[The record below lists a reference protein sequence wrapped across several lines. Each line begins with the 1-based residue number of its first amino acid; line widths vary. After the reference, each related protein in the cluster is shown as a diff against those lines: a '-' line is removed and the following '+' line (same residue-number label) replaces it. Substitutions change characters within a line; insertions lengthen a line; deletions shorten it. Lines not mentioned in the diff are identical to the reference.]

1 MIREKIFRFT
11 GEEIPY
17 STVVQIEEF
26 KEEGALVRIHAVI
39 FTEKESQKAILI
51 GAKGQKM
58 KQMGQAAR
66 EDLERFLGKKVY
78 LELWVKTLKNW
89 KKDERELRRLGF
101 Q

>member
-1 MIREKIFRFT
+1 M
-11 GEEIPY
+11 
-17 STVVQIEEF
+17 
-26 KEEGALVRIHAVI
+26 I

-66 EDLERFLGKKVY
+66 KDLETFFGKKVF
-78 LELWVKTLKNW
+78 LELWAKTLKNW
-89 KKDERELRRLGF
+89 KKHDRSLRQMGV